1 MGITQSSKSY
11 DLPYIP
17 DNKPQ
22 ASNEKSPELTDL
34 QTELIR
40 GSWEK
45 VKTNKKYHGERLF
58 HKLFDVAP
66 HLQELFPFGS
76 DLTNPMFTMHALNI
90 MNTLDLAVQNLD
102 KLDILVPKLRELG
115 QMHAAF
121 ELTEVEFQYVGESLI
136 WVLETGLGDDFTP
149 KLKRAW
155 CDAFAIISS
164 VMLGAIKDING

>member
-1 MGITQSSKSY
+1 MTMEASGGKSS
-11 DLPYIP
+11 
-17 DNKPQ
+17 
-22 ASNEKSPELTDL
+22 ELTDL
-34 QTELIR
+34 QIELIH

-45 VKTNKKYHGERLF
+45 VKPNKKYHGERLF
-58 HKLFDVAP
+58 HKLFNVAP

-76 DLTNPMFTMHALNI
+76 DLTNPMFTMHALNV
-90 MNTLDLAVQNLD
+90 MNTLDLAVQHLD
-102 KLDILVPKLRELG
+102 KLDILIPKLKELG

-149 KLKRAW
+149 KLKKAW
-155 CDAFAIISS
+155 CDAFAIITS